1 MNSSVCLL
9 QEDCGLPF
17 VPFEEESK
25 GWFWLVCKDDA
36 PRHQGL
42 PPYYKS
48 RQSANQR
55 NFPQCPAP
63 ASRPPCESCSSRIIP
78 PPTAGPEFSFVRLN
92 VSWLLRRGHEVR
104 VLPTACT
111 HTSQAIDTSLM
122 AALPEDL
129 KVTRVASPDAVLA
142 SKHPRFGKSLAV
154 LLGRH
159 VLPEVFLPWAQPA
172 TRAGRRLIETWQP
185 DVIYSR
191 APKHVSNVVGWC
203 LKRQTGLP
211 WVPYFSDPWISG
223 GLPYRRIQR

>member
-1 MNSSVCLL
+1 MPGSCLTPTL
-9 QEDCGLPF
+9 RVL
-17 VPFEEESK
+17 
-25 GWFWLVCKDDA
+25 LVS
-36 PRHQGL
+36 H
-42 PPYYKS
+42 
-48 RQSANQR
+48 N
-55 NFPQCPAP
+55 
-63 ASRPPCESCSSRIIP
+63 P
-78 PPTAGPEFSFVRLN
+78 PPTAGQEFSFVRLN

-142 SKHPRFGKSLAV
+142 SKHPRFGRSLAV

-223 GLPYRRIQR
+223 GLPCRRIQR

>member
-1 MNSSVCLL
+1 MVLACVQGRCAAPSRVTPILQVAAEREPAEFSAVPGSCLTPTL
-9 QEDCGLPF
+9 RVL
-17 VPFEEESK
+17 
-25 GWFWLVCKDDA
+25 LVS
-36 PRHQGL
+36 H
-42 PPYYKS
+42 
-48 RQSANQR
+48 N
-55 NFPQCPAP
+55 
-63 ASRPPCESCSSRIIP
+63 P

-142 SKHPRFGKSLAV
+142 RKHPRFGKSLAV